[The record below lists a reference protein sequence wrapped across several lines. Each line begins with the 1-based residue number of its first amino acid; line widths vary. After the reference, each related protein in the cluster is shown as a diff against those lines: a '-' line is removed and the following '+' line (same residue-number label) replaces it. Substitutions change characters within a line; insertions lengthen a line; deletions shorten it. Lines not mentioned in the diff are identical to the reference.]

1 MTDELQIYV
10 ICTVLTYY
18 LDYKLLYDCLWKSRV
33 EMMMMMW
40 SVFLKWQWYAA
51 LFALLADLP
60 AARSPRPNIPV
71 TAAGHSLL
79 R

>member
-1 MTDELQIYV
+1 M
-10 ICTVLTYY
+10 
-18 LDYKLLYDCLWKSRV
+18 
-33 EMMMMMW
+33 MMMMMW

-60 AARSPRPNIPV
+60 AARSPHPNIPL